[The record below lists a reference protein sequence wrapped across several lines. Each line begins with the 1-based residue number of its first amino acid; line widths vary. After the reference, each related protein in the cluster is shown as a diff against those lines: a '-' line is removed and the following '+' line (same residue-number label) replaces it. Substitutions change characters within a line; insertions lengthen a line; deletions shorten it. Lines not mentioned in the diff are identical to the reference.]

1 MRLSSLIFAVM
12 LVTITACNNT
22 GEVTEETRGQ
32 IEPELLPADEYEPSG
47 AILFKEA
54 LLAHCGNAYEG
65 RVVAAPEDSDFIGK
79 KLVMHVL
86 SCEGD
91 VVNIPFNVGD
101 DRSRTWV
108 LTFIDNR
115 ILLKHDH
122 RHEDGTSD
130 TVTMYGGM
138 TANSG
143 QSGIQVFPAD
153 EETRI
158 LIPEASS
165 NVWWITI
172 DDSTFTYNLRRL
184 STERVFTIAFD
195 LKNPVEKPEPS
206 WGW

>member
-1 MRLSSLIFAVM
+1 MRVSALIVAF
-12 LVTITACNNT
+12 LLITITACNNSGERAVKT
-22 GEVTEETRGQ
+22 GEQSV
-32 IEPELLPADEYEPSG
+32 PELLPAGEFEPSG

-65 RVVAAPEDSDFIGK
+65 RVVAAPDDSDFRGK
-79 KLVMHVL
+79 RLIMHVL

-91 VVNIPFNVGD
+91 VINIPFNVGD

-108 LTFIDNR
+108 LTFLDNR

-130 TVTMYGGM
+130 EITMYGGL
-138 TANSG
+138 TSNSG

-165 NVWWITI
+165 NVWWITV

-195 LKNPVEKPEPS
+195 LKNPVEIPEPS